1 MANNI
6 ERLGVSFC
14 DTVANQNG
22 WIFREQPICDIGI
35 DAHMEFNDTD
45 GKTQRLLA
53 IQIKSGESFFRE
65 KKDGNIIFR
74 GINDRQYNYWTT
86 YPLPCIIVLY
96 NPNDNTCIW
105 QKLTNKTIVKTNNG
119 YCIAV
124 PEKQVFLD
132 DFSNDILKK
141 YINLPNYITNY
152 NFLLSQKIFME
163 IIESGGIVKLHAE
176 DLINKTLGVRK
187 VDLIVDDGEGEKTYS
202 YPYYFPYDSGEVVFQ
217 RLFPWADFSIDE
229 EYYENSDYEQWLESE
244 NYYDDEE
251 GKYFVIGD
259 SFEEYRS
266 SLPPIRGIDHRGE
279 VSEFMLI
286 MRLNDLGKSFL
297 TVDRY
302 ISDPQLYSDT
312 KPQEIIA
319 C

>member
-14 DTVANQNG
+14 EYVANKND
-22 WIFREQPICDIGI
+22 WIFREQPIGDIGI

-45 GKTQRLLA
+45 GETQRLLA

-74 GINDRQYNYWTT
+74 GIDDRQYNYWTT

-105 QKLTNKTIVKTNNG
+105 QKLTNETIVKTNNG
-119 YCIAV
+119 YRIAV

-141 YINLPNYITNY
+141 YTNLPNYITNY

-163 IIESGGIVKLHAE
+163 IIESGGLVKLHAKE
-176 DLINKTLGVRK
+176 WIHKTLGIRN
-187 VDLIVDDGEGEKTYS
+187 VDLIVEHLGKIETYS

-266 SLPPIRGIDHRGE
+266 SLPPIRGIDHCGE

-286 MRLNDLGKSFL
+286 MGLNDLGKSFL

-302 ISDPQLYSDT
+302 TSMSRPYSNVKSYKT
-312 KPQEIIA
+312 T